1 MEAVLQAEAGTD
13 VAATTEAVWER
24 EQSEEAGTEVR
35 APTEVVGDVVMAPE
49 AALLEARSGMAVPDE
64 AGREAAVK
72 GRLARPTRMARE
84 ADCSFLGWPRPPRL
98 RAARSAAE
106 ERYSRS
112 YSGAD
117 TTAESAKRWTRSQML
132 ATARVLRTAQ

>member
-1 MEAVLQAEAGTD
+1 METVLQAEAGTD

-49 AALLEARSGMAVPDE
+49 VLEARTGMAVPDE
-64 AGREAAVK
+64 AGRGAAEM
-72 GRLARPTRMARE
+72 GRLAGPTRMARE
-84 ADCSFLGWPRPPRL
+84 ADCSALGWPRPPRL

-106 ERYSRS
+106 ERFSRS

-117 TTAESAKRWTRSQML
+117 TTAVSAKRWTRSQML
-132 ATARVLRTAQ
+132 AAARVLCKAQ